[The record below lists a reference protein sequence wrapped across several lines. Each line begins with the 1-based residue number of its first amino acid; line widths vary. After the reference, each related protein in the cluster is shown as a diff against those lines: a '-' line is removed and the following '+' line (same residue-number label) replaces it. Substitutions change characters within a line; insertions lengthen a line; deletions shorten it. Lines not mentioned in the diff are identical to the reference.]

1 MRRFT
6 RGTAGPHGDR
16 AHPRDIPNDP
26 EAFDRHYHEVHIPL
40 ARRLPKVR
48 RYALGC
54 GVTPVRGDRSY
65 YCVAEHKWDSMPLP
79 LAR

>member
-1 MRRFT
+1 M
-6 RGTAGPHGDR
+6 TAHILVLWDT
-16 AHPRDIPNDP
+16 PNDP
-26 EAFDRHYHEVHIPL
+26 EAFDRRYHEVHIPL